1 MTKSSLTRRSLV
13 KGIAL
18 GASGAV
24 FAPSV
29 IARAQTTLRINA
41 GMLPI
46 LNGPVYIAL
55 REKYFEK
62 LGLDVNL
69 IKFTSGPSQFAALA
83 GGQSHLGW
91 GGMGAYL
98 IAKANGQDL
107 QSIAVFMDYNK
118 LQALVVPKNSP
129 IKNVKDLKGKKI
141 AAVQGSDAHYG
152 LWKLL
157 QNNGMAKDAAQLVGM
172 TPTQQ
177 VAAFNAG
184 DVDGVY
190 TWEPFVTPMLKAGG
204 REITRMSDLDPGPSF
219 LNWAG
224 RKQWLEQNPEAIVRL
239 LKGWNQGLAK
249 MKQDPEMA
257 IRYTLDF
264 TGMAREQADA
274 IFKGLVHFEATA
286 ALDPKS
292 PAYWAKGSKL
302 HTVLSDFLKFGNEFG
317 LAKQII
323 NIDDYLMTQFM
334 EKVKK
339 G

>member
-1 MTKSSLTRRSLV
+1 MTKSMVSRRSVV
-13 KGIAL
+13 KGLAL
-18 GASGAV
+18 GTAGAV
-24 FAPSV
+24 LAPSIV
-29 IARAQTTLRINA
+29 ARGQTMLRINA

-46 LNGPVYIAL
+46 VNGPVYIAL

-69 IKFTSGPSQFAALA
+69 IKFTSGPAQFAALA

-118 LQALVVPKNSP
+118 LQALVVPKDSP
-129 IKNVKDLKGKKI
+129 IKSVKDLKGKKI

-157 QNNGMAKDAAQLVGM
+157 QNNGMAKDDAQLVGM
-172 TPTQQ
+172 APTQQ
-177 VAAFNAG
+177 IAAFNAG
-184 DVDGVY
+184 NVDGAYV
-190 TWEPFVTPMLKAGG
+190 WEPFVTPMIQAGG

-224 RKQWLEQNPEAIVRL
+224 RKSWLQENPDAIVRL
-239 LKGWNQGLAK
+239 LHGWNQGLTK

-257 IRYTLDF
+257 VRYTLDF
-264 TGMAREQADA
+264 TGMARAQADA
-274 IFKGLVHFEATA
+274 ILKGLVHFDATA

-302 HTVLSDFLKFGNEFG
+302 HTVLTDFLKFGNEYG
-317 LAKQII
+317 LAQKVI
-323 NIDDYLMTQFM
+323 NIDDYLMTEFM
-334 EKVKK
+334 ERVKK

>member
-1 MTKSSLTRRSLV
+1 MMTTIGRRSV
-13 KGIAL
+13 MKGIAA
-18 GASGAV
+18 GSAAAI

-29 IARAQTTLRINA
+29 VARAQTTLRINA

-69 IKFTSGPSQFAALA
+69 IKFTSGPAQFAALA

-118 LQALVVPKNSP
+118 LQALVVPKDSP
-129 IKNVKDLKGKKI
+129 IKTVKDLQGKKI

-177 VAAFNAG
+177 VASFNAG
-184 DVDGVY
+184 SVDGVY
-190 TWEPFVTPMLKAGG
+190 TWEPFVTPLLQAGG

-224 RKQWLEQNPEAIVRL
+224 RKEWLEQNPEAIVRL
-239 LKGWNQGLAK
+239 LEGWNLGLAK

-274 IFKGLVHFEATA
+274 IIKNLVHFEATA
-286 ALDPKS
+286 ALDPQS

-317 LAKQII
+317 LAQKII
-323 NIDDYLMTQFM
+323 NIDDYLMTDFM
-334 EKVKK
+334 KRVKK